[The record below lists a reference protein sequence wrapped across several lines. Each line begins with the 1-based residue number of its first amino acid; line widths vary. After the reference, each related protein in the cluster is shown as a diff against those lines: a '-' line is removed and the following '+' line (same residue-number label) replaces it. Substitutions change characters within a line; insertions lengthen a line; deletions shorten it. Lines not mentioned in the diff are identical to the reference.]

1 MWCHTENYNATLQ
14 SAHTPTEFLMSFSP
28 YFVFHYHNL
37 FHLLAKHDPQTD
49 VNFLLCTLDLLAE
62 ATVCYQDKHNNLG
75 LVSILI
81 FIFLQRGFILHPPCL
96 STHAWPV
103 RRKETQHRKHKS
115 SVTAMTLIMFVPIFL
130 TLANR
135 NNMDRIVGA
144 AGRIIGKQ
152 QTTLDESDHTAV
164 LGETRSI
171 IVDQEHHLYSDTELT
186 P

>member
-1 MWCHTENYNATLQ
+1 
-14 SAHTPTEFLMSFSP
+14 
-28 YFVFHYHNL
+28 
-37 FHLLAKHDPQTD
+37 
-49 VNFLLCTLDLLAE
+49 
-62 ATVCYQDKHNNLG
+62 
-75 LVSILI
+75 
-81 FIFLQRGFILHPPCL
+81 
-96 STHAWPV
+96 
-103 RRKETQHRKHKS
+103 
-115 SVTAMTLIMFVPIFL
+115 MTLIMFVPIFL

-164 LGETRSI
+164 LGKTRSI